1 MGHPRVNT
9 GNVMCTHVR
18 TSNAIGS
25 DMSGFCDRR
34 ILRGVGRTFNTGPNS
49 LVLVLDNS
57 STVGAHGRLYRL
69 HLRVNGRLNLHSG
82 GGFTYL

>member
-1 MGHPRVNT
+1 MNT

-18 TSNAIGS
+18 TSKAMGS
-25 DMSGFCDRR
+25 DISGFCARR
-34 ILRGVGRTFNTGPNS
+34 VLRRVGRTFNTGPKS
-49 LVLVLDNS
+49 LVLVLSNS